1 MDVVGIVESKRRQE
15 ALNKPQQRQT
25 QETRNQLHS
34 GFLKRTSDNSKQRI
48 QPKRADNAANLFI
61 HHSKSKIFERDLLE
75 NSDIYNENHN
85 TITGQANKHSHRE
98 K

>member
-34 GFLKRTSDNSKQRI
+34 GFLKRTSDDSKQRI

-61 HHSKSKIFERDLLE
+61 HHSKSKIFERDL
-75 NSDIYNENHN
+75 
-85 TITGQANKHSHRE
+85 
-98 K
+98 